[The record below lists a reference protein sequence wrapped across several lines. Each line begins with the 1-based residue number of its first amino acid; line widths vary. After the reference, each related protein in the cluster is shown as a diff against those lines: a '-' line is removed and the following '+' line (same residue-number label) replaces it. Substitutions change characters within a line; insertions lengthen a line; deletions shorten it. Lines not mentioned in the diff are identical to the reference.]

1 MQYIPSSDVRAVV
14 RICNLSVTGGSS
26 LFGFAP
32 LNAQQAS
39 AKTFYLPAYH
49 SISCAGLCPSGN
61 AWVDHATSNNTAHAA
76 LTECSNM
83 GVCDRTTGLCSCR
96 SGFTGEACQRLVC
109 QDDCNGRGRCMSMR
123 DAAAV
128 IDGDSL
134 EFEGVYEGWDA
145 DMIHG
150 CLCDEGWEG
159 YDCSLR

>member
-1 MQYIPSSDVRAVV
+1 MHLLAARFIRLECIPSSDVPATYCCMYSIHHQHIQHL
-14 RICNLSVTGGSS
+14 RIPCQPAS
-26 LFGFAP
+26 FP
-32 LNAQQAS
+32 L
-39 AKTFYLPAYH
+39 T
-49 SISCAGLCPSGN
+49 CAGLCPSGN
-61 AWVDHATSNNTAHAA
+61 AWVDHATGNNTAHAA

-83 GVCDRTTGLCSCR
+83 GVCDRTTGICSCR
-96 SGFTGEACQRLVC
+96 SGFTGEACQRLAC

-134 EFEGVYEGWDA
+134 EFEGVYDGWDA

>member
-1 MQYIPSSDVRAVV
+1 M
-14 RICNLSVTGGSS
+14 L
-26 LFGFAP
+26 
-32 LNAQQAS
+32 
-39 AKTFYLPAYH
+39 
-49 SISCAGLCPSGN
+49 CAGLCPSGN
-61 AWVDHATSNNTAHAA
+61 AWVDHATANNTAHAA

-83 GVCDRTTGLCSCR
+83 GVCDRATGLCDCR
-96 SGFTGEACQRLVC
+96 AGFTGEACQRLAC

-128 IDGDSL
+128 IDGDRL

-159 YDCSLR
+159 YDCSLRCGLLVSYAFG